1 LPFFPPQVS
10 FKFLETKVEKVPS
23 EVFLHVH
30 LAKFLARGKKGS
42 VISREARW
50 IPTEQ
55 VEIE

>member
-30 LAKFLARGKKGS
+30 LNFLARGKKGS
-42 VISREARW
+42 VIFREARW